1 MILQCAIRFHPLVS
15 KEFGVF
21 DMAEIM
27 FIDLVV
33 YVFFLIWLS
42 IAHIISKLKLQYFYK
57 KEYRSTVFIETNC
70 LSIDISIHV

>member
-1 MILQCAIRFHPLVS
+1 MILQCAITYHPLVS

-21 DMAEIM
+21 DIAEIM

-33 YVFFLIWLS
+33 YVFLNLAL
-42 IAHIISKLKLQYFYK
+42 AHIISKLKLQYFYK

-70 LSIDISIHV
+70 LSIDISIV

>member
-1 MILQCAIRFHPLVS
+1 MILQCAITYHPLMS

-21 DMAEIM
+21 DIAEIM

-33 YVFFLIWLS
+33 YVFFIWLS
-42 IAHIISKLKLQYFYK
+42 IAPIISKLKLQYFYK

-70 LSIDISIHV
+70 LSIDISIV